1 MSIDLILTDRKHKPP
16 GDSLQAS
23 LEPGEHLQNDRHG
36 PLRYELLTYFIT
48 HTFSSALS
56 SQIRWMC
63 SGLISFEEFRQTWK
77 LLSSHLQTDI
87 SDKAISDLAESIDF
101 NKDGSIDIN
110 EFMEAFRLVE
120 HSRAETDAQEQLTGD
135 MSG

>member
-1 MSIDLILTDRKHKPP
+1 
-16 GDSLQAS
+16 
-23 LEPGEHLQNDRHG
+23 
-36 PLRYELLTYFIT
+36 
-48 HTFSSALS
+48 
-56 SQIRWMC
+56 MC

-77 LLSSHLQTDI
+77 LLSSHLQMDI

-120 HSRAETDAQEQLTGD
+120 HSRAETEAPASPE
-135 MSG
+135 